1 VAKQQRERITERNRP
16 TRKVVGEDEIAAP
29 AADLRNPIVM
39 IAGATLALTLV
50 LGMWSFFTAEPV
62 PAAPQAPA
70 VEGLPEGFDLE
81 GLDLDAPP
89 VEVIDGSV
97 DEEGEAKDDDA
108 SAEEDADEGAE
119 GDADDGDAG
128 GDTDGDTDPDA
139 SEDAAGESQ
148 DEAGA
153 EVEPGADDAAE
164 SDDGDTAGEED
175 ASEQDGEDEG

>member
-16 TRKVVGEDEIAAP
+16 TRKAVGEDEIAAP

-50 LGMWSFFTAEPV
+50 LGLWSFFTAEPV

-70 VEGLPEGFDLE
+70 IEGLPEGFDLE

-108 SAEEDADEGAE
+108 SAEEDADDGAE
-119 GDADDGDAG
+119 GDADDGDAAENA
-128 GDTDGDTDPDA
+128 DGDTDA
-139 SEDAAGESQ
+139 AEDAAGESQ
-148 DEAGA
+148 DDAGA

-164 SDDGDTAGEED
+164 SDDGDTAGEDD